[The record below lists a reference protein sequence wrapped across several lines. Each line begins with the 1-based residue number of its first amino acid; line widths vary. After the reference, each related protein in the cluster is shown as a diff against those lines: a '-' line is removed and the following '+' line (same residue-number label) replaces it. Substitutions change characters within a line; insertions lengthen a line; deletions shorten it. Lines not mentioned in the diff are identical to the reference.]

1 MLFDQFGEDWR
12 ADVKDPARKLRIN
25 LTQIQKVLKEGVFYT
40 LTPEQVA
47 NLLIESDDLIEKLD
61 SITQRSLVV
70 GLLGGTGVGKSS
82 IMNALA
88 GLEIAEISHRRP
100 HTDSILIYRHIKTPL
115 PADLPMSDIPWSEYT
130 HGADSIQQILLCDLP
145 DFDSL
150 VDDHRKHVLDF
161 LQYLDVLVWVTSP
174 EKYADG
180 RFYEFL
186 RLVPKAHQNFYF
198 VLNKVDILFEGKG
211 IDEGFEELSKVHSSL
226 QEYLKK
232 NGIENP
238 LIYSLSAREPLQ
250 KDSLAHWNQF
260 STFRYQLFQ
269 QRKFK
274 EIKSIKADNLDREVV
289 QLLAAFE
296 RELINLEIIQK
307 SMDRSH
313 AELNTDRTELNQT
326 IHSSMALWMETDQIK
341 SEMIARMKN
350 FSLLIG
356 PATGFALLHDGLKG
370 LMKNQQDNESSNLAA
385 LIEDISAVFL
395 RQLDR
400 IRNRLSGQLLRHGI
414 ASSVTDRL
422 EKLVASADNAEDIH
436 EKVHNT
442 ISNRVTSH
450 KNHAFVFK
458 ALQYGAY
465 LFLFLLL
472 VFAMAGEEAWRMFF
486 EQPGL
491 TTLINFL
498 LASLYTLF
506 TPHGL
511 AAVASYA
518 LINIF
523 FGYRF
528 YVRYR
533 KIVEKRAEQA
543 IASLQTELYMLWEE
557 ELDRVH
563 NELILISNEL
573 KDTSNTL
580 KTLKNRS

>member
-1 MLFDQFGEDWR
+1 MLFDRFGEVWR
-12 ADVKDPARKLRIN
+12 VNLKDPARKLRSN
-25 LTQIQKVLKEGVFYT
+25 LTHIQKVLKEEVFYT
-40 LTPEQVA
+40 LTPEQVDD
-47 NLLIESDDLIEKLD
+47 LLIESEDLAEKLD
-61 SITQRSLVV
+61 SITQSSLVV

-100 HTDSILIYRHIKTPL
+100 HTDSILIYRHIKTSL
-115 PADLPMSDIPWSEYT
+115 PVDLPMSDIPWSEYT

-150 VDDHRKHVLDF
+150 VDEHRKHVMDF
-161 LQYLDVLVWVTSP
+161 LQYMDVLVWVTSP

-211 IDEGFEELSKVHSSL
+211 IDGGFEALSKVHSSL
-226 QEYLKK
+226 QEYLKN
-232 NGIENP
+232 NGVENP
-238 LIYSLSAREPLQ
+238 LIYSLSARESLQ
-250 KDSLAHWNQF
+250 KDTLAHWNQF
-260 STFRYQLFQ
+260 STFRYQIFQ
-269 QRKFK
+269 QREFK

-307 SMDRSH
+307 AVECSH
-313 AELNTDRTELNQT
+313 AELKTDRTELNLA
-326 IHSSMALWMETDQIK
+326 IHSSMALWMETDQIR

-350 FSLLIG
+350 FSLLVG

-370 LMKNQQDNESSNLAA
+370 LMKDQQDNESSNLAA
-385 LIEDISAVFL
+385 LIEEISTVFQ

-400 IRNRLSGQLLRHGI
+400 IRNRLSVRLLRHGI

-422 EKLVASADNAEDIH
+422 EKMVGSSDKAGDMH
-436 EKVHNT
+436 ENLHNI
-442 ISNRVTSH
+442 ISTRVTSH
-450 KNHAFVFK
+450 KNPTFVFK

-472 VFAMAGEEAWRMFF
+472 VFAMAGEEAWRKFF

-557 ELDRVH
+557 ELNRVH
-563 NELILISNEL
+563 NELILMSNKL
-573 KDTSNTL
+573 KDTSNTI
-580 KTLKNRS
+580 KTLKIRS